1 MIFWKPLN
9 TVPTCW
15 KGAKW
20 FQCLNHLQ
28 LKSRHGRNVEAIRAF
43 AYDLGLTLKK
53 WCKIYY
59 EHLIFSQFY

>member
-1 MIFWKPLN
+1 MAAMDEK
-9 TVPTCW
+9 
-15 KGAKW
+15 
-20 FQCLNHLQ
+20 
-28 LKSRHGRNVEAIRAF
+28 GRNVEAIRAF